1 MVRSV
6 FLPPTQAIFR
16 RAAKSLPPNPVGRH
30 DPHLAIRRA
39 APLPAQKLFGHHR
52 VSSNERFCS
61 RKGIPMSRLGF
72 VFRSIVC
79 AILLSAIVALA
90 KPPVT
95 PLSSPVPPAV
105 RAAQKLFV
113 SNAGAD
119 SGLFPH
125 PFSGDPN
132 RPYDQFYAALKATG
146 QFQLVDDPSDA
157 DLVLELQLAAPNG
170 PSEGSKAKGA
180 SDPLPMFRL
189 VVYDRKTHYVLWAL
203 TESVEGA
210 VGQKAH
216 ERNFD
221 SALKALLEDFELLT
235 GKAPAANH

>member
-1 MVRSV
+1 MNRIESG
-6 FLPPTQAIFR
+6 FR
-16 RAAKSLPPNPVGRH
+16 TV
-30 DPHLAIRRA
+30 
-39 APLPAQKLFGHHR
+39 
-52 VSSNERFCS
+52 
-61 RKGIPMSRLGF
+61 
-72 VFRSIVC
+72 VC
-79 AILLSAIVALA
+79 AALLAATAAIAQQPA
-90 KPPVT
+90 TAGPG
-95 PLSSPVPPAV
+95 PVPPAILN
-105 RAAQKLFV
+105 AKKIFV

-119 SGLFPH
+119 SGLFPS
-125 PFSGDPN
+125 PFSGNPDRGYN
-132 RPYDQFYAALKATG
+132 QLYAGLKAFG
-146 QFQLVDDPSDA
+146 QYELVTDPSAA